1 MKGDFLRSTAVPAMK
16 YAVAV
21 AGLAS
26 VVAIVLGFRLKPEVA
41 VIRRFGSGTDVC
53 CRDFLKLYRLEGS
66 RDDGELLKTGI
77 EVSQATVAK

>member
-1 MKGDFLRSTAVPAMK
+1 MFVLAIFSSYTGEKALATIGPAVSA
-16 YAVAV
+16 
-21 AGLAS
+21 
-26 VVAIVLGFRLKPEVA
+26 EVRNL
-41 VIRRFGSGTDVC
+41 IRQIVC